1 MKYPLL
7 SVLLLSGCAAVPQA
21 DQEETNKAK
30 QFITPQNG
38 NASVYIYESRGTD
51 LVSSNNIY
59 VDDKCVG
66 QVNYSSFVQ
75 FELPAGDYVFGME
88 SYQDA
93 NEIDVTLE
101 ANSIKIIKAHSA
113 AGFSYFLTQVEDND
127 YSKAMDII
135 KKLPLAK
142 AYECRK

>member
-21 DQEETNKAK
+21 GQEETNKAK
-30 QFITPQNG
+30 QFITPKNSKS
-38 NASVYIYESRGTD
+38 SVYIYESRGTD

-59 VDDKCVG
+59 VDGNCVG

-75 FELPAGDYVFGME
+75 LELPAGDYVFGME
-88 SYQDA
+88 SYQGE
-93 NEIDVTLE
+93 NEIEVTLE
-101 ANSIKIIKAHSA
+101 ANSIKFIKAHSA

-127 YSKAMDII
+127 YSKAMDTI
-135 KKLPLAK
+135 KKLPLVK
-142 AYECRK
+142 AYECRR

>member
-21 DQEETNKAK
+21 DPEETNKAK

-38 NASVYIYESRGTD
+38 NSSVYIYENRGTD

-75 FELPAGDYVFGME
+75 LELPAGDYVFGME

-113 AGFSYFLTQVEDND
+113 AGFSYFLTQVEDKD
-127 YSKAMDII
+127 YSKAMDTI

-142 AYECRK
+142 AHECRK